1 MWSVIS
7 FVGGYLVCCG
17 LVFWYSWMYYPREKP
32 FKMGD
37 KVLFESWDH
46 EWVVGSVTQLGPRDH
61 IRIVYRSPIDGKL
74 DAENTS
80 IGCPRIQH
88 LPT

>member
-1 MWSVIS
+1 
-7 FVGGYLVCCG
+7 
-17 LVFWYSWMYYPREKP
+17 
-32 FKMGD
+32 MGD